1 MLDMSGIERSLVVFK
16 PDAIS
21 RAFIGEI
28 MSRFERAGLKIVGA
42 KMVAPNRD
50 FFYHH
55 YETIGKMISR
65 RGEKVFNWT
74 LEYVQKTPVLALVL
88 EGPSAVQV
96 VRKMAG
102 TTEPFS
108 AQPWTIRG
116 DYSHVNFWYA
126 DGAQIAIM
134 NLLHASG
141 DSEEAAQ
148 EVAHWFKPEE
158 LFDYDR
164 VDHVFM
170 Y

>member
-1 MLDMSGIERSLVVFK
+1 MSQVEKSLVVFK
-16 PDAIS
+16 PDAVS
-21 RAFIGEI
+21 RALVGEI
-28 MSRFERAGLKIVGA
+28 MSRFERVGLKIVGC
-42 KMVAPNRD
+42 KMVAPDRD
-50 FFYHH
+50 FLYHH

-65 RGEKVFNWT
+65 RGEDKFNWT
-74 LEYVQKTPVLALVL
+74 LAYVQQTPVIAMVL
-88 EGPSAVQV
+88 EGPSAVQI

-108 AQPWTIRG
+108 ALPGTIRG
-116 DYSHVNFWYA
+116 DYAHVNFDYA
-126 DGAQIAIM
+126 DKAQIAIM

-164 VDHVFM
+164 ADEKFM
-170 Y
+170 R